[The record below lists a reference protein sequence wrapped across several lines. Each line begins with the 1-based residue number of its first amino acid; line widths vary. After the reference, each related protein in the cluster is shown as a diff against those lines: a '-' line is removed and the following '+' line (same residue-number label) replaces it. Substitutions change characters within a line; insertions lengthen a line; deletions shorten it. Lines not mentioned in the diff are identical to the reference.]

1 MQHNEKMNLKNMNVK
16 LKLWIEKDNEAV
28 FGDGRYELLNLI
40 DRTGSMN
47 KAAKELKMSYRKAWG
62 DVKLMEERLSVKLV
76 ETRSGGK
83 GGGGANLTPAA
94 RELLEKYES
103 FRSGLDEI
111 INNRFKEY
119 FLKKN

>member
-1 MQHNEKMNLKNMNVK
+1 MNLKNMNVK

-40 DRTGSMN
+40 EKTGSMN

-94 RELLEKYES
+94 RELLEKYGS
-103 FRSGLDEI
+103 FRSDLDEI

>member
-28 FGDGRYELLNLI
+28 FGDGRCELLNLI

-103 FRSGLDEI
+103 FRSDLDEI